1 MHTTH
6 YAYPFQGEF
15 ITGKNTRFLNA
26 FALRLPVVNRPRLR
40 REIAAYQVNR
50 SVVCSILTGIS
61 FFLDLFQRFLNA
73 FALRLPVVN
82 RPRLRREIA
91 AYQVNRSVVCSILT
105 GISFFLDL
113 FQGFSR

>member
-15 ITGKNTRFLNA
+15 IIGKNTR
-26 FALRLPVVNRPRLR
+26 
-40 REIAAYQVNR
+40 I
-50 SVVCSILTGIS
+50 
-61 FFLDLFQRFLNA
+61 LNA

>member
-50 SVVCSILTGIS
+50 SVVCSTQPTGEMDQPVPRAQAEPLFGLRRQQVAEIIE
-61 FFLDLFQRFLNA
+61 FLDE
-73 FALRLPVVN
+73 P
-82 RPRLRREIA
+82 
-91 AYQVNRSVVCSILT
+91 
-105 GISFFLDL
+105 
-113 FQGFSR
+113 

>member
-61 FFLDLFQRFLNA
+61 FFLDLFQ
-73 FALRLPVVN
+73 
-82 RPRLRREIA
+82 
-91 AYQVNRSVVCSILT
+91 
-105 GISFFLDL
+105 
-113 FQGFSR
+113 GFSR

>member
-15 ITGKNTRFLNA
+15 IIGKNTRFLNV
-26 FALRLPVVNRPRLR
+26 FSLRLPVVNRPRLR

-61 FFLDLFQRFLNA
+61 FFLDLL
-73 FALRLPVVN
+73 
-82 RPRLRREIA
+82 
-91 AYQVNRSVVCSILT
+91 
-105 GISFFLDL
+105 
-113 FQGFSR
+113 QGFRRRTITLKLEDIHKLGCLNNTVNSSFTLLLFC

>member
-15 ITGKNTRFLNA
+15 IIGKNTRFLNV
-26 FALRLPVVNRPRLR
+26 FAL
-40 REIAAYQVNR
+40 A
-50 SVVCSILTGIS
+50 
-61 FFLDLFQRFLNA
+61 
-73 FALRLPVVN
+73 LPVVN